1 MTPADSTAAPP
12 PHGHGLAVP
21 AKPTRQDQTFGLTE
35 LQDALVLGAL
45 RRVRARMEA
54 RGNTPA
60 VRGID
65 EALPEVAQGLVT
77 LLRLMARGVDI
88 ETEAGGLDELR
99 HDERGAA

>member
-1 MTPADSTAAPP
+1 MTAETPAPP
-12 PHGHGLAVP
+12 PHGFGLASP
-21 AKPTRQDQTFGLTE
+21 AAKARTDPTFGLTE
-35 LQDALVLGAL
+35 MQDALVLGAL

-77 LLRLMARGVDI
+77 LLRFMGRGGVDI

-99 HDERGAA
+99 HNERGTA

>member
-1 MTPADSTAAPP
+1 MTAETPAPP
-12 PHGHGLAVP
+12 AHGHGLAVP
-21 AKPTRQDQTFGLTE
+21 AQKARHDPTFGLTE

-45 RRVRARMEA
+45 RRVRSRMEA

-88 ETEAGGLDELR
+88 DTEAGGLDEPR
-99 HDERGAA
+99 NERGTA